1 MTAPSFPVTG
11 DPEADA
17 LLVSDPFALLLGM
30 LLDQQV
36 PMEWA
41 FRSPWR
47 LRERI
52 GDRFSPTGIAA
63 YDPDEFKAVFSE
75 VPALHRFPGSMAKR
89 VQALSQHLVD
99 TYDGDTERLW
109 NEART
114 GDELFRRLRELP
126 GFGEEKAR
134 IFVALLAK
142 RFGVRP
148 TGLEARG
155 RSLRRQPAPLGRRH
169 QLAGRVREGAG
180 LEEGPEGQGARQ
192 GRLTRGGACRGATA
206 AGGRASRAAP
216 RWPGGRGAASGPLRR

>member
-1 MTAPSFPVTG
+1 VTAPSFPVTG

-109 NEART
+109 NEARS

-148 TGLEARG
+148 RG
-155 RSLRRQPAPLGRRH
+155 WKP
-169 QLAGRVREGAG
+169 
-180 LEEGPEGQGARQ
+180 
-192 GRLTRGGACRGATA
+192 A
-206 AGGRASRAAP
+206 AGPFADHQRRSVADISSRAEFEKVRA
-216 RWPGGRGAASGPLRR
+216 WKKAQKAKGLGKAD